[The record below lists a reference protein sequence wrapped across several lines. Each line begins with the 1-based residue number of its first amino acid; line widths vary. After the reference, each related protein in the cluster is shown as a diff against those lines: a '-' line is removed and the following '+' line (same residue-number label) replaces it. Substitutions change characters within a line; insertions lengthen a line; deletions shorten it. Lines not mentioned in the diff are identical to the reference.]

1 MKFKLKTIGIAF
13 ATAVAVVSGLASCT
27 SPSDKAGKIVKG
39 MDENSSLLYVDTYGE
54 TPCVIT
60 YTPDDS
66 VGNIVRHN
74 LKEGKVDTLPQP
86 FIYFRPCEIV
96 PVKEG
101 YLVISRFPKDEA
113 NEKYIYAACIVRNPF
128 DKNTRSIAYV
138 NVDDNAP
145 NLYAS
150 GYVLDKES
158 QKLTL
163 SSYDGKSNGA
173 VIYHTVYDFN
183 GNKLN
188 ASPESYLAKQQ
199 TVAPAGSSGAT
210 YIWECQHCHEKRNSR
225 TRPSEWEFT
234 CHGRGE
240 RPGFGS
246 SHKWVKIGQVY

>member
-128 DKNTRSIAYV
+128 DKKTRSIAYV

-158 QKLTL
+158 QK
-163 SSYDGKSNGA
+163 
-173 VIYHTVYDFN
+173 
-183 GNKLN
+183 
-188 ASPESYLAKQQ
+188 
-199 TVAPAGSSGAT
+199 
-210 YIWECQHCHEKRNSR
+210 
-225 TRPSEWEFT
+225 
-234 CHGRGE
+234 
-240 RPGFGS
+240 
-246 SHKWVKIGQVY
+246 